1 LHRIAAALESCGA
14 DVRWAKVE
22 TLGSSVVDSFCLV
35 EVDGQSS
42 LPRPVRRR
50 IEQAVLAAATS

>member
-1 LHRIAAALESCGA
+1 
-14 DVRWAKVE
+14 
-22 TLGSSVVDSFCLV
+22 
-35 EVDGQSS
+35 VDGQSS